1 MAIIKE
7 MKFKISSVIVN
18 LNQSGLPEG
27 TPERNEIS
35 VDGFYKING
44 EDYEIDYSE
53 NTEGGKVIST
63 IEISSQSVRVV
74 RRGAVESEMVFA
86 EGKSHSSVYTVV
98 PYSFDTVVTCK
109 RIRCGLD
116 NNGGRLDIFYD
127 MNIGGADKSV
137 RMRIDC
143 SPAEEK

>member
-1 MAIIKE
+1 MAFIKE
-7 MKFKISSVIVN
+7 MKFNISSVIVN
-18 LNQSGLPEG
+18 LTPSGLPDG
-27 TPERNEIS
+27 TPERTEIS

-44 EDYEIDYSE
+44 GNYEIDYSE
-53 NTEGGKVIST
+53 NTEGGKVVSA
-63 IEISSQSVRVV
+63 IEVNGESVRVT
-74 RRGAVESEMVFA
+74 RHGAVESEMAFT
-86 EGKSHSSVYTVV
+86 EGKAHSSVYTVV

-109 RIRCGLD
+109 KIRCGLD

-143 SPAEEK
+143 SPLEDK

>member
-1 MAIIKE
+1 MAFIKE

-18 LNQSGLPEG
+18 LTQSGLPDG
-27 TPERNEIS
+27 APERTEIS

-44 EDYEIDYSE
+44 ENYEIDYSE
-53 NTEGGKVIST
+53 NTEGGKVVST
-63 IEISSQSVRVV
+63 IEVTSESVRVL
-74 RRGAVESEMVFA
+74 RHGAVESEMVFA

-98 PYSFDTVVTCK
+98 PYSFDTAVTCK
-109 RIRCGLD
+109 KIRCGLD

-143 SPAEEK
+143 SPAED